1 MLTYNRYSLSWQR
14 KNCLNYVTEAGLL
27 MLLNVMTGLL
37 IKGATSAPWWP
48 QGQIKQWSIA
58 ERKKLSGI
66 HEEILFLWE

>member
-1 MLTYNRYSLSWQR
+1 
-14 KNCLNYVTEAGLL
+14 